1 MIAIFVASAVLLI
14 YIFCRVYKRFRA
26 VSVTEKDIV
35 YIPVWQFYFGFGL
48 YASGAVLWFF
58 MLSKEMV
65 IGCIWGVGLLF
76 LGIATMADQ
85 CNTKITAI
93 DEETFLYTNLWGR
106 QREYRYADVVA
117 VRPIKGGKLVIMKT
131 GEIDIGSFCIGGKR
145 FWEVMETYARI
156 NELEN
161 EIRELE
167 KKHE

>member
-58 MLSKEMV
+58 MLSKEIV
-65 IGCIWGVGLLF
+65 LGCAWGVALLF
-76 LGIATMADQ
+76 LSVAIMADQ
-85 CNTKITAI
+85 CNTKITAVS
-93 DEETFLYTNLWGR
+93 EEVFLHTNLWGK

-117 VRPIKGGKLVIMKT
+117 VKPIKGGKMVVMIDGT
-131 GEIDIGSFCIGGKR
+131 IDIGAFCIGAKR
-145 FWEVMETYARI
+145 FWETMEAYARI

-167 KKHE
+167 KKNK